1 MKPLQTDYSD
11 RDAYAE
17 CQLEDATAALQNAS
31 LVLGTHLMRHWF
43 DEDLLARTQEALLQV
58 QGLVLAKHQALNTR
72 SLEALRAPQGDDH
85 RGVATGDVED
95 HLRDVPGSVSRD
107 PEDLLPPPRVERE
120 GEVRGEEPLGVVG
133 DGVDRDGDG
142 SGVA

>member
-72 SLEALRAPQGDDH
+72 SLEALRAPQG
-85 RGVATGDVED
+85 
-95 HLRDVPGSVSRD
+95 
-107 PEDLLPPPRVERE
+107 
-120 GEVRGEEPLGVVG
+120 EEPRKE
-133 DGVDRDGDG
+133 VD
-142 SGVA
+142 